1 MNKILIIGGDPK
13 SLIKFRGKLLESFI
27 KNSCDVVAC
36 ASGDCEASYNELTK
50 LGVKYIP
57 ASINRTSL
65 NPFKDLYLLYQL
77 IFIIRRVKP
86 DIVLTY
92 TIKPTIYGLI
102 AARINFIKKRY
113 AIITGLGYAFTS
125 REHFQKK
132 IIGLIASNL
141 YRLALTKAT
150 TVFFQNNDDLD
161 LFKKMNIIYSRT
173 KTIRIMG
180 SGVDIDFYKFSKIS
194 SDSFN
199 FLLIARLLRD
209 KGIYEYVEAAKIV
222 KENKPNLDINF
233 NLIGSYDSNPS
244 AIKSK
249 VVEDWVSKKYITY
262 LGEVDDVRPYIE
274 ECSVFVLPSYREG
287 LPRSTLE
294 AMSIGRAIIT
304 TDVPGCRDTIFNNI
318 NGLLVPV
325 KNSKELAIAMLSI
338 INNNLKNKMGS
349 ESRKIVEKSFDVDKV
364 NKVILKEMGI

>member
-1 MNKILIIGGDPK
+1 MKKILIIGGNP
-13 SLIKFRGKLLESFI
+13 KFRGKLLESFI
-27 KNSCDVVAC
+27 ENDCIVVAC
-36 ASGDCEASYNELTK
+36 ASGNCEVTSNELTK

-57 ASINRTSL
+57 ASIHRTSL
-65 NPFKDLYLLYQL
+65 NPFHDLFLLCQF

-86 DIVLTY
+86 DLILTY

-125 REHFQKK
+125 REHFLKK
-132 IIGLIASNL
+132 ILGFVVSNL
-141 YRLALTKAT
+141 YRLSLNKAS

-161 LFKKMNIIYSRT
+161 LFKQMNIISS
-173 KTIRIMG
+173 KINAIRVMG
-180 SGVDIDFYKFSKIS
+180 SGVDINHYKFSKIS

-209 KGIYEYVEAAKIV
+209 KGVYEYVEAARIV

-233 NLIGSYDSNPS
+233 MLIGPYDSNPS
-244 AIKSK
+244 AIKPK
-249 VVEDWVSKKYITY
+249 IIEDWVSKKYITY
-262 LGEVDDVRPYIE
+262 LGEVNDVRPYIE

-304 TDVPGCRDTIFNNI
+304 TDVPGCRDTILKNI

-325 KNSKELAIAMLSI
+325 KNSKELAISMLSM
-338 INNNLKNKMGS
+338 INNNLIHEMGI
-349 ESRKIVEKSFDVDKV
+349 ESRKIVEERFDVDKV
-364 NKVILKEMGI
+364 NKVILKEMVV

>member
-1 MNKILIIGGDPK
+1 MKKILIIGGNPK

-27 KNSCDVVAC
+27 EKGFNVVAC
-36 ASGDCEASYNELTK
+36 ASGNCETTSHELTK
-50 LGVKYIP
+50 IGVKYIP

-65 NPFKDLYLLYQL
+65 NPFHDLFLLCQFIL
-77 IFIIRRVKP
+77 IIRRVKP
-86 DIVLTY
+86 DLVLTY

-125 REHFQKK
+125 REHLLKK
-132 IIGLIASNL
+132 ILGFIASNL
-141 YRLALTKAT
+141 YKLSLIKAS

-161 LFKKMNIIYSRT
+161 LFRKMNIIYSKT
-173 KTIRIMG
+173 KTIRVMG
-180 SGVDIDFYKFSKIS
+180 SGVDIDHYKFSKIS

-209 KGIYEYVEAAKIV
+209 KGIYEYVEAARIV
-222 KENKPNLDINF
+222 KENEPNLDINF
-233 NLIGSYDSNPS
+233 KLIGSYDSNPS
-244 AIKSK
+244 AIKPK
-249 VVEDWVSKKYITY
+249 IIEDWVSKKYITY
-262 LGEVDDVRPYIE
+262 LGEVTDVRPYLQ

-304 TDVPGCRDTIFNNI
+304 TDVPGCRDTILNNI
-318 NGLLVPV
+318 NGVLVPV
-325 KNSKELAIAMLSI
+325 KNSKELAIAMLLI
-338 INNNLKNKMGS
+338 INNNLKIQMGI
-349 ESRKIVEKSFDVDKV
+349 ESRKIVEESFDVDKV